1 MRRKRFGFTGLA
13 LLLAGAVGMAS
24 VAARSGDGMS
34 PVSDADAIQ
43 VLGGGG
49 CGYYSSVLTGCGESG
64 CPGAYCSF
72 NFNLTIGANYGAPVK
87 YYCTSCGTTCGTY
100 ELLGTCSG

>member
-24 VAARSGDGMS
+24 VAARSGDEMS

-43 VLGGGG
+43 VLGGG
-49 CGYYSSVLTGCGESG
+49 CGYYHPVLTGCGKTG
-64 CPGAYCSF
+64 CPGAVCTF
-72 NFNLTIGANYGAPVK
+72 NYNLATGGSYGGPVDNM
-87 YYCTSCGTTCGTY
+87 CTSCGTTCGPY
-100 ELLGTCSG
+100 QLLGYCSG